1 MRAGSVVP
9 NPDAVERR
17 GSALCL
23 DVDGHATAC
32 CAWKAEPY
40 VLPLQIVAGVVLMWT
55 AAIATQLR
63 TYIMGGVITQWYA
76 LCAFTSAVCQCRPP
90 PFECCC
96 AVVRV

>member
-1 MRAGSVVP
+1 MP
-9 NPDAVERR
+9 NPAAVEHR

-23 DVDGHATAC
+23 DVDGDATAC

-40 VLPLQIVAGVVLMWT
+40 VLPLQIAAGVVLMWT
-55 AAIATQLR
+55 AAIAAQLR

-76 LCAFTSAVCQCRPP
+76 LCAFASAVRTCRPAL
-90 PFECCC
+90 FECCC